1 MDYYCLASGAVPASA
16 APGKIR
22 RNIPDPI
29 PVVILGRLAVD
40 RRWQGQKLG
49 GAMLR
54 DAAVRSLQVAESVG
68 IRAMLIHALSDEAKR
83 FYEKYGF
90 VESPS
95 DSMMLMATMGD
106 LAAGLAACGD

>member
-1 MDYYCLASGAVPASA
+1 
-16 APGKIR
+16 
-22 RNIPDPI
+22 
-29 PVVILGRLAVD
+29 
-40 RRWQGQKLG
+40 
-49 GAMLR
+49 MLR